1 MTTPNLHFGLGFS
14 LLCRWVV
21 LNLACEINNFLDFVV
36 YLIVHYVVHE
46 DLLYHL
52 NNSSYQWQLIIHNN
66 LIIVISYNS
75 FKYLLKAIQSLIK
88 NVNEDYDGLA
98 SIHLRILLIESFIK
112 SHGTIKSLEDK
123 DFHDE
128 VFEIQAI

>member
-1 MTTPNLHFGLGFS
+1 M
-14 LLCRWVV
+14 
-21 LNLACEINNFLDFVV
+21 
-36 YLIVHYVVHE
+36 VHE

-66 LIIVISYNS
+66 LIIVITYNS

-112 SHGTIKSLEDK
+112 SHGTIKSLENE

-128 VFEIQAI
+128 VFKIQAIWEVSKLVREEAEALAVKEFTHFVQK